1 FGVNYLIDVLHGKV
15 DERVQRF
22 GHDKITTF
30 GIGNDLS
37 VPVWR
42 SLFRQLIARGLL
54 NVDAEGHGGLRLAER
69 CRPVLQ
75 GAEKLWLRKE
85 LPAARAT
92 RKSRAAGAAVAGA
105 DAELWE
111 ALRRRRRELAEEQ
124 GVPPYAIFHDAT
136 LMELMAQRPQ
146 TLREMARIS
155 GIGSRKLEAYGDT
168 FLALIGQYSASRPGA
183 DGSDTHAETLTLFRA
198 GMDVA
203 AIARQR
209 GLRESTI
216 YTHMAEAVLRSQVE
230 LVDVVG
236 LDRAAIDRI
245 LAMME
250 LHDGPGLK
258 PVFEALE
265 GRVDYGVLRCI
276 QAARM
281 AGK

>member
-1 FGVNYLIDVLHGKV
+1 
-15 DERVQRF
+15 
-22 GHDKITTF
+22 
-30 GIGNDLS
+30 
-37 VPVWR
+37 
-42 SLFRQLIARGLL
+42 
-54 NVDAEGHGGLRLAER
+54 
-69 CRPVLQ
+69 LQ

-85 LPAARAT
+85 LPAERAT
-92 RKSRAAGAAVAGA
+92 RKSRAAGTAVAGA

-155 GIGSRKLEAYGDT
+155 GIGGRKLEAYGEV
-168 FLALIGQYSASRPGA
+168 FLALTRQYGVSRQGT
-183 DGSDTHAETLTLFRA
+183 DGGDTSAETLALFRS

-203 AIARQR
+203 AIAHRR

-216 YTHMAEAVLRSQVE
+216 YTHLAAAVRRRQLE

-236 LDRAAIDRI
+236 LDRGAIDRI

-258 PVFEALE
+258 PVFEALD

-281 AGK
+281 AGT

>member
-1 FGVNYLIDVLHGKV
+1 M
-15 DERVQRF
+15 
-22 GHDKITTF
+22 
-30 GIGNDLS
+30 
-37 VPVWR
+37 
-42 SLFRQLIARGLL
+42 
-54 NVDAEGHGGLRLAER
+54 
-69 CRPVLQ
+69 
-75 GAEKLWLRKE
+75 
-85 LPAARAT
+85 
-92 RKSRAAGAAVAGA
+92 AGA